1 MTAVLRVPLVA
12 CLAALACAVAAV
24 PAGAVGFAPPRTA
37 AGPSADVLELGGLGF
52 ARDGTGVVAYL
63 MRAGGQPHVFASRL
77 RRGDPTASVRVDNG
91 QLTASSDVRVATADG
106 GRTVVAWVNAG
117 LLYAALKPSTGAG
130 FGPPQLVCA
139 CGPVTDPSLEISKF
153 GIAYLTFT
161 AAGAG
166 GHDVRAAVLEDSS
179 WELIPIPVDI
189 DIASDAQGARVTASA
204 DGTAIVAWSE
214 RPAGGVSRVFE
225 RRLLQAELSQVPQQ
239 VSLGRLSGRPGGD
252 ADSPALDVQDESSFV
267 WIAFRQTFDDG
278 GRERSRVIARRLRG
292 SAFDKTFQLDGLR
305 FPTSAGANRPA
316 IGMSGRGYG
325 VAVASM
331 TPSNGLTG
339 AALTRKRDILQF
351 LFERPLALAGSNSRA
366 PLPVVSSAE
375 STHSMVA
382 WQRSGGG
389 TRSIRARYFNGSEFL
404 RPVTISRSRHGSTVA
419 ELGLDS
425 GGDDA
430 DDHVFAFVQGP
441 PSARRIQVVVYSGE
455 LDVPLPDDYNRA
467 RHERRPRLRWERIKN
482 IAWGPVRYRLEVDGH
497 RTGLTTRTSLLVP
510 RPLRDGL
517 HRTRLVAVDARG
529 SVSRGDYFNLRIKTK
544 RSARR
549 GR

>member
-1 MTAVLRVPLVA
+1 VRVPLAA
-12 CLAALACAVAAV
+12 CLALLACAVAAA
-24 PAGAVGFAPPRTA
+24 PAGAVGFAAPRTA
-37 AGPSADVLELGGLGF
+37 AGPSGDVLELGGLGF

-63 MRAGGQPHVFASRL
+63 MRDGGQPHVFASRL
-77 RRGDPTASVRVDNG
+77 RRGDPTASVRVDSG
-91 QLTASSDVRVATADG
+91 QLTASSEVRVATADG

-117 LLYAALKPSTGAG
+117 LVYAALKPSTGAP
-130 FGPPQLVCA
+130 FEAPRLVCA
-139 CGPVTDPSLEISKF
+139 CGPVSDPSLEISKF
-153 GIAYLTFT
+153 GTAYLTFT

-166 GHDVRAAVLEDSS
+166 GHDVRAAVLDASETTD
-179 WELIPIPVDI
+179 WELITLPVDI
-189 DIASDAQGARVTASA
+189 DAAADAQGARVTASA

-214 RPAGGVSRVFE
+214 RATGGVARLFE
-225 RRLLQAELSQVPQQ
+225 RRLLGARLSTVPKQ
-239 VSLGRLSGRPGGD
+239 VSLGRLSGRRGGD

-267 WIAFRQTFDDG
+267 WIAFRQTFVDG

-305 FPTSAGANRPA
+305 GFPASRGAARPA

-331 TPSNGLTG
+331 QPSNGLTG
-339 AALTRKRDILQF
+339 AALTRSRDVLQF
-351 LFERPLALAGSNSRA
+351 LFERPLQLAPSSSRP

-382 WQRSGGG
+382 WQQAGGG
-389 TRSIRARYFNGSEFL
+389 SRRIRTRYFDGRDF
-404 RPVTISRSRHGSTVA
+404 RGPVTISRSGHGPTVA

-430 DDHVFAFVQGP
+430 DDHVFAFVQGRE
-441 PSARRIQVVVYSGE
+441 SARRIQVVVYSGE
-455 LDVPLPDDYNRA
+455 LDVPTVDGYDRP
-467 RHERRPRLRWERIKN
+467 RHERRPRHEWPRIQN
-482 IAWGPVRYRLEVDGH
+482 VAWGPVRYRLEVDGR
-497 RTGLTTRTSLLVP
+497 RTGLTTATSLRVP

-529 SVSRGDYFNLRIKTK
+529 SVSRGDYFDLRIDAKSPD
-544 RSARR
+544 RAR
-549 GR
+549 